1 MKRKRIE
8 SLQIVRALACIGIF
22 ASHSEI
28 KWLEGFGPWG
38 VSIFLVLSGFL
49 MVYNHLDDNE
59 NTNYSILNA
68 IKYGLSKIKKLYPLY
83 VISMTFMVP
92 FLLVGADRFSIA
104 HASLIWVLNLGLIQE
119 WVPLSF
125 RSPNAPGWFLD
136 AILLSYIVFPLVM
149 KKIGGV
155 HKKEG
160 YSHNDYFVS
169 IANCNWNNWLKS
181 INSFAYVE

>member
-1 MKRKRIE
+1 MKKKRID

-28 KWLEGFGPWG
+28 KCLEGFGPWG

-49 MVYNHLDDNE
+49 MVYNHIDNNE
-59 NTNYSILNA
+59 NMNLSICSS
-68 IKYGLSKIKKLYPLY
+68 IEYGLNKIKRLYPLY
-83 VISMTFMVP
+83 VISMTLMVP
-92 FLLVGADRFSIA
+92 FLLVGADRFSSA
-104 HASLIWVLNLGLIQE
+104 HALLIWALNLGLMQE
-119 WVPLSF
+119 WIPLSF

-160 YSHNDYFVS
+160 YSHNDYFVF
-169 IANCNWNNWLKS
+169 IANSNWNNWLKS
-181 INSFAYVE
+181 TNAFAYVE